1 MNPNA
6 AVWDG
11 KPYHPI
17 SLDYKS
23 RFGGK
28 VVKVPVSIAE
38 SCPNRDGLKGMKT
51 CIFCDEHGSF
61 AYADSQKDDLKSQI
75 ELHRSKV
82 TERFNAAKFLIYFQA
97 YTTTFTALGR
107 LKSGFD
113 LALSYPDT
121 VGLVVGTRPDC
132 LSEAVIRT
140 WKEYSDKTFV
150 AVELGVQSFDDGQL
164 EWMRRGHTGS
174 QAIRGIERI
183 AKETGVNATGRPNVD
198 LGIHLMFGWPTENDK
213 QIIETARLCNSLPI
227 SNVKL
232 HNLHVLDKTPL
243 AEMYRAGE
251 FQPIELDLYAH
262 RVALFLDHLDPRI
275 AIHRLAALSNRWDE
289 LLAPDWVRHKMRS
302 FQGMIDRINAAG
314 AYQGRRFAA
323 ELPKVVDDVANGAG
337 LIDRPDVKH
346 GISI

>member
-1 MNPNA
+1 MLVENAIKSNPFA
-6 AVWDG
+6 AEWDG

-17 SLDYKS
+17 SLDYKA

-38 SCPNRDGLKGMKT
+38 SCPNREGLKGMKT

-61 AYADSQKDDLKSQI
+61 AYADSQGDELKSQI
-75 ELHRSKV
+75 ELHRAKV

-97 YTTTFTALGR
+97 YTTTFTSLQK

-113 LALSYPDT
+113 LALSYEDT

-140 WKEYSDKTFV
+140 WKDYSEKTFV
-150 AVELGVQSFDDGQL
+150 GVEIGAQSFDDGQL
-164 EWMRRGHTGS
+164 EWMRRGHNGA

-183 AKETGVNATGRPNVD
+183 AKEAGSSGGASGVD
-198 LGIHLMFGWPTENDK
+198 IGIHLMFGWPTENDK

-232 HNLHVLDKTPL
+232 HNLHVLAKTPL
-243 AEMYRAGE
+243 ADMYHAGE
-251 FQPIELDLYAH
+251 FQPIELDAYAH
-262 RVALFLDHLDPRI
+262 RVGLFLDHLDPRI

-289 LLAPDWVRHKMRS
+289 LIAPEWVRHKMRS
-302 FQGMIDRINAAG
+302 FQGMIDRINDEG
-314 AYQGRRFAA
+314 CFQGRLF
-323 ELPKVVDDVANGAG
+323 
-337 LIDRPDVKH
+337 
-346 GISI
+346 S